1 MVVRQVSQES
11 VKIELVFNSY
21 DIVDVTNR
29 SRSKDISTLV
39 RNPGWTRG
47 ECILAMDLF
56 VRSGYEQLGKNKLG
70 IIELSA
76 HLQEMQLHEPSDR
89 SEKFRNPNGVVMK
102 LANFCALDER
112 CHGIGRPNGGAMDEI
127 VWDEFKDNEQGL
139 REAAE
144 AVRRQHH
151 LPFLPPA

>member
-1 MVVRQVSQES
+1 MVVRQVSQEIIE
-11 VKIELVFNSY
+11 IELVFTRY
-21 DIVDVTNR
+21 DILDVINR
-29 SRSKDISTLV
+29 SRSKDMSTMV
-39 RNPGWTRG
+39 RNPGWTRE

-56 VRSGYEQLGKNKLG
+56 ARSSYKQLGKKKSET
-70 IIELSA
+70 IELSA

-89 SEKFRNPNGVVMK
+89 SEKFRNPNSVAMK

-112 CHGIGRPNGGAMDEI
+112 CHGNGRPNGGAMDEI
-127 VWDEFKDNEQGL
+127 VWDEFKDNEQEL